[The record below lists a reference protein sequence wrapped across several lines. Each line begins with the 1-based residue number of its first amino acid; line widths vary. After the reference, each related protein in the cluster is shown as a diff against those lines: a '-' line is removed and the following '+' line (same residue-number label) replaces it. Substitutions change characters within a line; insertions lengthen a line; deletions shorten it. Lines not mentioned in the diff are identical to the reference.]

1 MVLAAGCGFVG
12 FVMGLRILCNEG
24 YSRGQTTCSVFFIS
38 GEMAQGGP
46 GRESPEAGR
55 GSGGQASRG
64 RGQGRGREEGGRR
77 VSEKGVAWGGGRGQ
91 GGA

>member
-38 GEMAQGGP
+38 GETAQRGP
-46 GRESPEAGR
+46 GRASPGAGR

-64 RGQGRGREEGGRR
+64 RGRGGVGKGAGG
-77 VSEKGVAWGGGRGQ
+77 
-91 GGA
+91 